1 MCSYHCLA
9 FKLPLTTLSNQ
20 FLWLE
25 PNENAANICKCKA
38 PQQYKSFYYISPCS
52 TEQQKRFLI
61 YPLRT
66 KCWFG
71 SLLLG
76 NRLCSAISCYFLK
89 FCISEENGD
98 LLKISLCLWQ
108 REVIPWTDV
117 DGCYLQVKKGK
128 KSESTAESFLLLA
141 VRLWCPTASR
151 PRRAAAR
158 SADLAWHV
166 QQTLL
171 NLASS
176 DFQHFSWL
184 FLLPSRDRSREP
196 GRARSGSSCDTAL
209 LGCLRASGR
218 FGTTLLAAL
227 AHDCI

>member
-1 MCSYHCLA
+1 MLI
-9 FKLPLTTLSNQ
+9 
-20 FLWLE
+20 WLFASWK
-25 PNENAANICKCKA
+25 P
-38 PQQYKSFYYISPCS
+38 
-52 TEQQKRFLI
+52 
-61 YPLRT
+61 
-66 KCWFG
+66 
-71 SLLLG
+71 SLL
-76 NRLCSAISCYFLK
+76 CYFLLFSQVLYFRRK
-89 FCISEENGD
+89 RGPTQNLFLFVAAWGD
-98 LLKISLCLWQ
+98 SLDRCRWVLFA
-108 REVIPWTDV
+108 
-117 DGCYLQVKKGK
+117 GKKGK

-141 VRLWCPTASR
+141 VRLWCATASR

-209 LGCLRASGR
+209 LGCLRASSH